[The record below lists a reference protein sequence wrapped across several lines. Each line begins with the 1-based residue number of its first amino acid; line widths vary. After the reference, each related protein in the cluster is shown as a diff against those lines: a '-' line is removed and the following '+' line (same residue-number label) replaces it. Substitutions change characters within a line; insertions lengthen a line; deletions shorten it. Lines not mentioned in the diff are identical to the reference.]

1 MEMSKRLYP
10 LSAIVG
16 QEEMKLALMLC
27 AINRRLSGVLLSGE
41 KGTGKSTAARALA
54 RLIEG
59 PFVNLPLSVTEERL
73 LGHLDPGE
81 ALKHGRRVPVPGLLT
96 QAEGG
101 VLYVDE
107 INLLPSSIVSL
118 LLSASEC
125 GRFLLIG
132 SMNPEE
138 GPLSPQL
145 LDRFGLYVEVSAERD
160 PSLRVEILRRRLFWE
175 KDPEGFE
182 KTFREGE
189 RELREKVL
197 KARGLLPGVRVSGYL
212 RALIVRLAL
221 EAAVAGHRAEI
232 FLLEAVRAH
241 AALKGRAEATLED
254 VEAVA
259 EPVLAHRRRER
270 SRGRLKPQPK
280 SKPEKESPKDHRP
293 PEENPHRS
301 GEEAPR
307 GGSQE
312 TPMQGQNRE
321 RNGRTDKKFA
331 EPEEVRPEEGEDK
344 VFSVGEIFRAREF
357 SAYRGRPQPVKIFG
371 KTLKG
376 FSLAGRGYF
385 VRAVPYRG
393 EGEIALVPTFFSAA
407 LKQKIRG
414 GGPGRLIVRR
424 EDLRAKLKL
433 VRSSRLVV
441 FCVDG
446 SGSMAAEARMRE
458 TKGAIMSLLLSAY
471 QRRDRVALMVFRGEK
486 ARIVLPPTNSVDRAA
501 RLLSELAVG
510 GSTPLSA
517 ALSDLYRW
525 LGEIRRKDF
534 RLLTTVIL
542 ITDGR
547 GNVSLTGKPPRE
559 EIEFLA
565 QRLSANFPRT
575 EFVVV
580 DTETG
585 SIKLGMARRLA
596 EILSAR
602 YFTPEA
608 LRADRLYEIARGE
621 P

>member
-1 MEMSKRLYP
+1 MTKRLYP

-27 AINRRLSGVLLSGE
+27 AINPRLSGVLLSGE

-73 LGHLDPGE
+73 TGHLCLEE
-81 ALKHGRRVPVPGLLT
+81 ALKHGRRVFVPGLFA

-107 INLLPSSIVSL
+107 INLLPPSIVSL
-118 LLSASEC
+118 LLSASES

-175 KDPEGFE
+175 MDPEGFE
-182 KTFREGE
+182 ETFAEEE
-189 RELREKVL
+189 RGLREEIL
-197 KARGLLPGVRVSGYL
+197 KARSLLPGVRISGYL
-212 RALIVRLAL
+212 RALIARLAL

-232 FLLEAVRAH
+232 FLLEAVQAH
-241 AALKGRAEATLED
+241 AALKGRSEATPED
-254 VEAVA
+254 VESVA
-259 EPVLAHRRRER
+259 ELVLAHRRRDR
-270 SRGRLKPQPK
+270 SRGRPKPQPE
-280 SKPEKESPKDHRP
+280 SKPGEENKEDRKP
-293 PEENPHRS
+293 PEENSSPR
-301 GEEAPR
+301 EKEAPR
-307 GGSQE
+307 GRSHE
-312 TPMQGQNRE
+312 TPTEGQDRGENSH
-321 RNGRTDKKFA
+321 TDTKFA

-344 VFSVGEIFRAREF
+344 VFPVGEIFRVREF
-357 SAYRGRPQPVKIFG
+357 SGHRERPQPVKIFG
-371 KTLKG
+371 KRSKG
-376 FSLAGRGYF
+376 FSLTGRGYF
-385 VRAVPYRG
+385 VRAVPYKG
-393 EGEIALVPTFFSAA
+393 EGEIALIPTFLSAA

-414 GGPGRLIVRR
+414 GGPGRFVIRK

-471 QRRDRVALMVFRGEK
+471 QRRDRVALMVFRGDK

-501 RLLSELAVG
+501 RVLSELAVG
-510 GSTPLSA
+510 GSTPLPA
-517 ALSDLYRW
+517 ALSELYR
-525 LGEIRRKDF
+525 LLEEIRRKDS

-547 GNVSLTGKPPRE
+547 GNVSLTGKPPRA
-559 EIEFLA
+559 EIEVLA
-565 QRLSANFPRT
+565 GRLSANFPQT

-585 SIKLGMARRLA
+585 GLRLEMARRLA
-596 EILSAR
+596 ELLSAR

-608 LRADRLYEIARGE
+608 LRADRLFEIARKAI
-621 P
+621 